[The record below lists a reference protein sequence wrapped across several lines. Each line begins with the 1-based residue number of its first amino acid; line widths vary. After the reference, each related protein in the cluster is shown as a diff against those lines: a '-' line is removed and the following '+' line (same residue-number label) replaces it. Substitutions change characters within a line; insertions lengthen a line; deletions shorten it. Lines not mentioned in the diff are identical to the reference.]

1 MAMDRNN
8 ALALA
13 MGVVLMAGCTNG
25 APCADTEAKA
35 SAAAGAGETTA
46 APATAG
52 PAAPASYY
60 GTLEPLASDAVYF
73 VVTDRFVN
81 GDPANDQRDQ
91 GGANGTFDIPLP
103 CGAPEGDNIG
113 YLGGDFRGLLDN
125 AAYIRDLGFGAVWI
139 TPIVDNPDEAFTGG
153 DPITCTSFLTD
164 QGKAGYHGYWATNF
178 HVVDEHLES
187 PGLAFADLTRGLRG
201 QGLKTVLDIVANHS
215 SPGWT
220 MPVQQPGFGQ
230 VFAKD
235 GTLIA
240 DHGNLPPDQL
250 DPANPLHAFYNRKPD
265 LAQLADLA
273 ADNPAVVDHLVDAYL
288 QWIDQGV
295 DAFRIDTIRHQP
307 LSFWKTFSDRIRA
320 KHPGFF
326 MFGEAFDYEA
336 AKIAPFT
343 WTENGGISVLDFPVK
358 QALADAVGPKA
369 AGFDTLEAALA
380 LEGGPYQNPYD
391 LMTFYD
397 NHDMARLD
405 ATDEGFI
412 DAHHWLFTA
421 RGTPVIYYGS
431 EVGFMR
437 GRVEHD
443 GNRNYFGQ
451 PNIDAAPSHRIHQ
464 ALQRIAKVRAASPA
478 LQRGLQLNLEL
489 DGDRAAFYRVFQ
501 HEGVAQIALVLLNK
515 GEAPAD
521 FRVQRYLQPGSW
533 RAAMAGGETAVGVG
547 GTLQATVPAHG
558 AEVFLLDAKVSDP
571 ALAARLAELMA
582 GKQRRTN
589 GG

>member
-1 MAMDRNN
+1 MTFSQC
-8 ALALA
+8 ALLPFVVCGLLA
-13 MGVVLMAGCTNG
+13 AGCATRS
-25 APCADTEAKA
+25 ATPDAAA
-35 SAAAGAGETTA
+35 SAALS
-46 APATAG
+46 PALV
-52 PAAPASYY
+52 PAEYY
-60 GTLEPLASDAVYF
+60 GTLEPMAEHAVYF

-81 GDPANDQRDQ
+81 GDTGNDQRDQ
-91 GGANGTFDIPLP
+91 GGQHPSFDIPLP
-103 CGAPEGDNIG
+103 CGGPEGDNIG

-153 DPITCTSFLTD
+153 DKISCTSFLTD
-164 QGKAGYHGYWATNF
+164 QGKSGYHGYWATNF
-178 HVVDEHLES
+178 HTVDEHLES

-220 MPVQQPGFGQ
+220 MPVKQPGFGQ
-230 VFAKD
+230 VFDKD
-235 GTLIA
+235 ATLIA
-240 DHGNLPPDQL
+240 DHGNLPPEKL

-265 LAQLADLA
+265 LAQLSDLS

-295 DAFRIDTIRHQP
+295 DALRIDTIRHQP
-307 LSFWKTFSDRIRA
+307 LSFWKTFADRIRA
-320 KHPGFF
+320 EHPGFF

-343 WTENGGISVLDFPVK
+343 WAENGGISVLDFPVK
-358 QALADAVGPKA
+358 QALAEAVGPRQA
-369 AGFDTLEAALA
+369 DFATLQAPLA
-380 LEGGPYQNPYD
+380 LEDGTYENPYD

-405 ATDEGFI
+405 ATDDGFI

-421 RGTPVIYYGS
+421 RGTPVVYYGS

-437 GRVEHD
+437 GRVEHS

-451 PNIDAAPSHRIHQ
+451 ANVDAAPSHRIHQ
-464 ALQRIAKVRAASPA
+464 ALRRIAQVRAASPA

-489 DGDRAAFYRVFQ
+489 AGNRAAFYRVYQ
-501 HEGVAQIALVLLNK
+501 HAGTAQVALVLLNK
-515 GEAPAD
+515 GDMPESFRITQHLQSGAWRSALSGEA
-521 FRVQRYLQPGSW
+521 RVV
-533 RAAMAGGETAVGVG
+533 AEGGAIE
-547 GTLQATVPAHG
+547 ATVPAHG
-558 AEVFLLDAKVSDP
+558 VEVWLLDAAVSEP
-571 ALAARLAELMA
+571 GLAARLGELMA
-582 GKQRRTN
+582 GKRRRTS

>member
-1 MAMDRNN
+1 MTFARRALFPVLACA
-8 ALALA
+8 ALA
-13 MGVVLMAGCTNG
+13 AGCATR
-25 APCADTEAKA
+25 PAK
-35 SAAAGAGETTA
+35 
-46 APATAG
+46 PA
-52 PAAPASYY
+52 PAAPASPAPVADYY
-60 GTLEPLASDAVYF
+60 GTLEPMAAHAVYF
-73 VVTDRFVN
+73 AVTDRFVN
-81 GDPANDQRDQ
+81 GDPGNDQRDQ
-91 GGANGTFDIPLP
+91 GGRHRNFDIPLP
-103 CGAPEGDNIG
+103 CGGPEGDNIG

-153 DPITCTSFLTD
+153 DKISCTSFLTD
-164 QGKAGYHGYWATNF
+164 QGKSGYHGYWATNF
-178 HVVDEHLES
+178 HTVDEHLES

-220 MPVQQPGFGQ
+220 MPVKQPGFGQ
-230 VFAKD
+230 VYDKD

-240 DHGNLPPDQL
+240 DHGNLPPEKL

-265 LAQLADLA
+265 LAQLSDLA
-273 ADNPAVVDHLVDAYL
+273 SDNPAVVDHLVDAYL

-320 KHPGFF
+320 RHPGFF

-358 QALADAVGPKA
+358 QALADAVGPKDA
-369 AGFDTLEAALA
+369 DFATLQAPLA
-380 LEGGPYQNPYD
+380 LEEGTYENPYD

-405 ATDEGFI
+405 ATDDGFI

-421 RGTPVIYYGS
+421 RGTPVVYYGS

-437 GRVEHD
+437 GRVEHS

-451 PNIDAAPSHRIHQ
+451 ANVDAAPSHRIHR
-464 ALQRIAKVRAASPA
+464 ALRRIAQVRAASPA

-501 HEGVAQIALVLLNK
+501 HAGVAQIALVLLNK
-515 GEAPAD
+515 GDAPAD
-521 FRVQRYLQPGSW
+521 FRVQRHLQAGTW
-533 RAAMAGGETAVGVG
+533 RAALAGGEIAVAAG
-547 GTLQATVPAHG
+547 GMIEATVPAHG
-558 AEVFLLDAKVSDP
+558 AEVFLLDAAVSEP
-571 ALAARLAELMA
+571 GLAARLAELMA
-582 GKQRRTN
+582 RKARRTN